1 MWTVKYKH
9 GHSAKKCY
17 GLSFGSDIMAYGV
30 MDGAALEGSP
40 VDFWLFIEGFACIGP
55 ARATTGASPAGS
67 KR

>member
-17 GLSFGSDIMAYGV
+17 GLSFGSDIVAYGV

-40 VDFWLFIEGFACIGP
+40 VDFWL
-55 ARATTGASPAGS
+55 
-67 KR
+67 